1 MSELRRSS
9 LSERKRALLA
19 LLQQINF
26 GRIEGLVV
34 RGGEPV
40 LEPPPRVLST
50 FKFGGETIPMI
61 RVVVT
66 DRNQVRPA
74 EVGLHLLREVY
85 VRHPGEL
92 VVLLCAKPALDLL
105 AKHELQRG

>member
-50 FKFGGETIPMI
+50 FKFGGETEPSEAIAESDFVLKRP
-61 RVVVT
+61 VVELFGHLDKLGDGVVASL
-66 DRNQVRPA
+66 DVKH
-74 EVGLHLLREVY
+74 GLPCHMAIEGPQAARTT
-85 VRHPGEL
+85 
-92 VVLLCAKPALDLL
+92 
-105 AKHELQRG
+105 